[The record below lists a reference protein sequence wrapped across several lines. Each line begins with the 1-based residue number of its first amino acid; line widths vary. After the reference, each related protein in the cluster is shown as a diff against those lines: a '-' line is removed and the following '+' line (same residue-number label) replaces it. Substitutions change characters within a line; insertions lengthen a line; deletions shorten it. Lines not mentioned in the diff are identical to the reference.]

1 MNTKEVHKLNDEEIK
16 VETLRLRRRLF
27 DLRSQAVTEK
37 IEDTSQ
43 SGKARKDLARVLTE
57 ANRRRREKSPVA
69 AGGGGRSKK
78 RSGHGDG
85 GADRNDGRRSRCED
99 GHHQPRRRRRN
110 P

>member
-78 RSGHGDG
+78 RSAMATAARSATTA
-85 GADRNDGRRSRCED
+85 GAAAAKTATIA
-99 GHHQPRRRRRN
+99 PAKKKA
-110 P
+110 